1 MRIGLDLG
9 GTKIEVIALDDSG
22 NILLRRRMPTPAG
35 DYAGTIAAIV
45 HLAREAQNDIGG
57 KATVGIA
64 TPGAISV
71 RTGLLK
77 NSNSTALN
85 GKPIA
90 RDLSAALDR
99 PIKIENDANC
109 LAVSEAVDGAG
120 ADARIVFGVILG
132 TGVGGGLV
140 IDRQVWT
147 GLNRIAGEWGHNPL
161 PWASDSEYSS
171 AHACYC
177 GKRGCVETWLS
188 GSGLVREFAARG
200 GPRSTAG
207 DIANAAESGDERAQ
221 QSLAAYKDRLARAL
235 AGVVNIVDPDIV
247 VVGGGLSNIAGLYDA
262 LTERIGAYAFSDG
275 ISTRV
280 VRALHGDSS
289 GVRGAAW
296 LWPSEPRRPMVPKLE

>member
-22 NILLRRRMPTPAG
+22 NILLRRRMPTPTG
-35 DYAGTIAAIV
+35 DYAGTVAAIV
-45 HLAREAQNDIGG
+45 HLVREAQNEVG

-85 GKPIA
+85 GKPIE
-90 RDLSAALDR
+90 RDLRAALDQ

-109 LAVSEAVDGAG
+109 LAISEAVDGAG

-140 IDRQVWT
+140 IDRQIWA

-161 PWASDSEYSS
+161 PWASEKEYVS

-188 GSGLVREFAARG
+188 VLGWHENSSPGAVQKSPPEILPTLQRAVTSG
-200 GPRSTAG
+200 
-207 DIANAAESGDERAQ
+207 
-221 QSLAAYKDRLARAL
+221 
-235 AGVVNIVDPDIV
+235 
-247 VVGGGLSNIAGLYDA
+247 
-262 LTERIGAYAFSDG
+262 RIN
-275 ISTRV
+275 R
-280 VRALHGDSS
+280 
-289 GVRGAAW
+289 
-296 LWPSEPRRPMVPKLE
+296 